1 MNGQAVSVG
10 TGKKYA
16 TIASVSRCVMDKLS
30 SSGVI
35 NPFVDHLINLFRA
48 PKMLLGDVW
57 NVVKELCG

>member
-1 MNGQAVSVG
+1 
-10 TGKKYA
+10 
-16 TIASVSRCVMDKLS
+16 MDKLS